1 MEEKLSLPSDGE
13 DACAVLNPNAFT
25 TPGTEP
31 PPLSHPAQRIPVLH
45 SPRQQWVVLPKAP
58 QLLGHEASLRVPPW
72 GGSEGGIEPVTA
84 RARWGGSGKQLSFT
98 TARSITAGGEGLSR
112 CFKNS
117 QQYF

>member
-1 MEEKLSLPSDGE
+1 MEEKLSLPSDGG

-31 PPLSHPAQRIPVLH
+31 PPLSHPAQRIPALH

-58 QLLGHEASLRVPPW
+58 STSGTNPALASLR

-84 RARWGGSGKQLSFT
+84 RARWGGSGKQLSFNDSPIRHRRRRG
-98 TARSITAGGEGLSR
+98 AKSVL
-112 CFKNS
+112 
-117 QQYF
+117 

>member
-13 DACAVLNPNAFT
+13 GACAVLNPNAFT

-58 QLLGHEASLRVPPW
+58 QHLGHEASLRVPKGW
-72 GGSEGGIEPVTA
+72 QRGGNRACYCPGSVGRERKTA
-84 RARWGGSGKQLSFT
+84 ELYDSPIHHRRRRGAKSVL
-98 TARSITAGGEGLSR
+98 
-112 CFKNS
+112 
-117 QQYF
+117 